1 VPRILTMLVVILAS
15 CSSAPSDFQVVF
27 KNDAEGNT
35 LAGSKEALIN
45 HIRGG
50 SDIKIGWGWQGETR
64 SIEHL
69 STPIWIAV
77 PNEKEVIVQLDA
89 QVLSKTDWD
98 QLTASY
104 ADSSLLNQEWRVVIN
119 TNGEF
124 DAVWYDRNKGEVS
137 RRIPQKHTMTWF
149 AKGKPSK
156 NPFFSTD

>member
-1 VPRILTMLVVILAS
+1 MSKLVIALSFLLLGCAN
-15 CSSAPSDFQVVF
+15 SSEFTLVY

-104 ADSSLLNQEWRVVIN
+104 ADSSLLDQEWRVVIN

-124 DAVWYDRNKGEVS
+124 DAVWYDRSKGEVV

-156 NPFFSTD
+156 KPLFSNN